1 MGTLIEDNY
10 IPLTMDDIN
19 DIDYET
25 MMRYDNEW
33 SGLIFVSDISWANTI
48 VFRALTK
55 AIKGD
60 L

>member
-1 MGTLIEDNY
+1 MGTLLEDSY

-33 SGLIFVSDISWANTI
+33 SGLIFESRIHRANVI
-48 VFRALTK
+48 VVDALTK